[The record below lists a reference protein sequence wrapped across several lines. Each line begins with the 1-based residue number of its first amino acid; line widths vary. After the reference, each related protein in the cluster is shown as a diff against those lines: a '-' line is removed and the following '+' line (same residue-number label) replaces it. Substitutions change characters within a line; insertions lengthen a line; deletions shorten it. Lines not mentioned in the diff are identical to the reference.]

1 MSDAIL
7 TLSDITSGYGSAA
20 VVRDVSLDI
29 KQGEILAVLGK
40 NGMGKST
47 LLKTIMVFVSPFGGQ
62 VILRDKD
69 VTQTPP
75 HMMARSGVAHIPQ
88 ENTLF
93 PDLSVEDNLRL
104 GVNSDRLFRERL
116 PTIESLFPRILER
129 MKQRAGTLSGGEQKM
144 LLMCRGLISHPRLM
158 LIDEI
163 TEGLQPAMVD
173 RMAEVLVKA
182 RDDLGISVLLVEQHL
197 DFALSIAN
205 RFMIL
210 KLGEIVDQGVVDSQV
225 TSDQLSAH
233 LAV

>member
-1 MSDAIL
+1 
-7 TLSDITSGYGSAA
+7 
-20 VVRDVSLDI
+20 
-29 KQGEILAVLGK
+29 
-40 NGMGKST
+40 
-47 LLKTIMVFVSPFGGQ
+47 
-62 VILRDKD
+62 
-69 VTQTPP
+69 
-75 HMMARSGVAHIPQ
+75 
-88 ENTLF
+88 
-93 PDLSVEDNLRL
+93 
-104 GVNSDRLFRERL
+104 
-116 PTIESLFPRILER
+116 
-129 MKQRAGTLSGGEQKM
+129 
-144 LLMCRGLISHPRLM
+144 M